1 MRAAEKSC
9 FQRQERK
16 RHFRWH
22 ARTTSAAGLAACGA
36 GSPASQAQRGR
47 VGSRGRGAACPR
59 HQASRPALVSVNTHG
74 MQAAESA
81 PTLPTASGRR
91 LTLRGSRVPGPGRHR
106 PPHGQ
111 DCPDP
116 PGPLPRDDPVH
127 PRCQHLGGGPTSSN
141 PPSWR
146 GRGPGPRGGGERL
159 FQEESSRPCGPGK
172 RCQSTP
178 SPGQSWPPPNGTP
191 VALQRSSS
199 PPIALEREPV
209 PRAHSTPRAP
219 PADSRLC
226 VEPAWAAC
234 TAGLAQGC
242 SHRRAHVGQA
252 RSPRRR
258 PCSLVPPPPVP
269 HPKPHPKPR
278 APSSSRCP
286 NRAAGKKP
294 PAPLHQREG
303 PRVLGGRVRKPLHS
317 PEPLSRQS
325 PRAPLPDAWATKS
338 RQGVPD
344 CPKDNSAPGCA
355 SYSKD
360 TKRASAAPA
369 TPGSPAAQRPP
380 AAAQSRQGPSAGCP
394 RTEQARDRGPAGQ
407 DSPEVLPPAPLPA
420 LAPPPGPGQGLP
432 HTPSQVTTS
441 GTLSPRHLEIQARKG
456 AGPSSG
462 GPSGSPRRLVWE
474 AGRAPRSP
482 CLGREANQG
491 LSR

>member
-1 MRAAEKSC
+1 M
-9 FQRQERK
+9 
-16 RHFRWH
+16 
-22 ARTTSAAGLAACGA
+22 
-36 GSPASQAQRGR
+36 
-47 VGSRGRGAACPR
+47 GSRGRGAACPR

-344 CPKDNSAPGCA
+344 CPKDNSAPA
-355 SYSKD
+355 ALPTQRTPSAPVLPLPHLAAQQLSARLQPP
-360 TKRASAAPA
+360 RA
-369 TPGSPAAQRPP
+369 GRGRVPAALGRNKPGTEGRP
-380 AAAQSRQGPSAGCP
+380 ARTHLRFCP
-394 RTEQARDRGPAGQ
+394 RR
-407 DSPEVLPPAPLPA
+407 
-420 LAPPPGPGQGLP
+420 
-432 HTPSQVTTS
+432 PSQP
-441 GTLSPRHLEIQARKG
+441 SPHLQAPVR
-456 AGPSSG
+456 
-462 GPSGSPRRLVWE
+462 GSLTHLPR
-474 AGRAPRSP
+474 
-482 CLGREANQG
+482 
-491 LSR
+491 